1 MVTLEGIFLWTNHPY
16 HGAQGLVRKRVGHWT
31 IPRTVETPV
40 PDSKSNP
47 IQSIEFT
54 MVAEKMV
61 DGGKNISIRGYLL
74 MAQQALEQRDNNGFS
89 LRIWSLLI
97 QRWRWWGWLWLELAA
112 FLFFF
117 PPCGRFLAG
126 PVFHF
131 CSSLVPWSAA
141 ESIWRVAVA
150 EY

>member
-1 MVTLEGIFLWTNHPY
+1 MPILQVLSKHQLVAPALFYFIFLFICN
-16 HGAQGLVRKRVGHWT
+16 ARKSGH
-31 IPRTVETPV
+31 RALATPV

-89 LRIWSLLI
+89 LRI
-97 QRWRWWGWLWLELAA
+97 
-112 FLFFF
+112 
-117 PPCGRFLAG
+117 
-126 PVFHF
+126 
-131 CSSLVPWSAA
+131 
-141 ESIWRVAVA
+141 
-150 EY
+150 